1 MMTAVRLV
9 GKQRLDVT
17 RVAVPE
23 ISDDEIL
30 LRVRSG
36 FICGTD
42 LRMYKNGHAHTE
54 ASGGLT
60 LGHEIAG
67 EIAAVGRSVTRYREG
82 MRVTVDPN
90 MGCGV
95 CNVCVSGN
103 TQMCPD
109 LRALGIHIDG
119 GFADYVRVP
128 REAVMQGNV
137 ALIPGN
143 VSFDEAAL
151 AEPLS
156 CVLNAAERCET
167 RPGDAVLIIGAGP
180 IGLMHARIQRLFG
193 AGLILVHDLNQ
204 QRLQACREREPT
216 FVTVGPKEL
225 DQAVAEHTG
234 GRGVD
239 ICITAAPSAA
249 AQKRGL
255 ELLALNGRL
264 MLFGGLPADS
274 QEVLFNSNLI
284 HYRQLIVSGTTRQNL
299 RQYRACIDFIA
310 RGIVSVSDIITH
322 RFSLTDAQQAF
333 DGVAAGFGL
342 KQGFTVDAQ

>member
-9 GKQRLDVT
+9 GKQSLEVQS
-17 RVAVPE
+17 VAVPQIE
-23 ISDDEIL
+23 DDELL

-54 ASGGLT
+54 VAGGLT

-67 EIAAVGRSVTRYREG
+67 EIAAVGRSVTGYSEG
-82 MRVTVDPN
+82 MRVSIDPN

-95 CNVCVSGN
+95 CDVCVSGN

-119 GFADYVRVP
+119 GFAEYVRIP
-128 REAVMQGNV
+128 RRAVQQGNV
-137 ALIPGN
+137 AVIPEN

-156 CVLNAAERCET
+156 CVLNAAERCAT
-167 RPGDAVLIIGAGP
+167 RPGDIVLVIGAGP
-180 IGLMHARIQRLFG
+180 IGLMHGRIQRMFG
-193 AGLILVHDLNQ
+193 AGMILVHDINE
-204 QRLQACREREPT
+204 QRLQACREREPQ
-216 FVTVGPKEL
+216 FVTIGPDGL
-225 DQAVAEHTG
+225 DKAVAEYSG

-239 ICITAAPSAA
+239 VCITAAPSPE
-249 AQKRGL
+249 AQQRGL

-264 MLFGGLPADS
+264 MLFGGLPKDR
-274 QEVLFNSNLI
+274 QNVLFNSNLI
-284 HYRQLIVSGTTRQNL
+284 HYKQLIVSGTTRQNL

-310 RGIVSVSDIITH
+310 KGIVTVSDIITH
-322 RFSLTDAQQAF
+322 RFALEDAERAF
-333 DGVAAGFGL
+333 DSAAAGSGL
-342 KQGFTVDAQ
+342 KLGFSVGGQ